1 MAEGA
6 RFELADRLPHLQF
19 SRLARSA
26 APSPLRA
33 VGRYVA
39 LLSYAVKPSHIGAER
54 RRHDDAPVRL
64 LVVFQNREQRPAY
77 CEAGSVQGMDEL
89 CLGVLL
95 ISLCPIPDIGATSL
109 KSLEVATGRDFSIV
123 LLRGE
128 PDFNVV
134 GLGRRK
140 SHIS

>member
-33 VGRYVA
+33 VRRYVA
-39 LLSYAVKPSHIGAER
+39 LLSDAVKPSHIGAER
-54 RRHDDAPVRL
+54 RRNDDAPVRL
-64 LVVFQNREQRPAY
+64 LVVFKNSEQRSAH
-77 CEAGSVQGMDEL
+77 CEARSVQGMDEL

-95 ISLCPIPDIGATSL
+95 ISLCAVSDVGSASL
-109 KSLEVATGRDFSIV
+109 KRLKVAAGGDFTEV

-128 PDFNVV
+128 PDFDVV
-134 GLGRRK
+134 GLGR
-140 SHIS
+140 

>member
-33 VGRYVA
+33 VRRYVA
-39 LLSYAVKPSHIGAER
+39 LLSNAVKPSHIGAER
-54 RRHDDAPVRL
+54 LRNDDAPVRL
-64 LVVFQNREQRPAY
+64 LVVFQNSEQRSAH
-77 CEAGSVQGMDEL
+77 CETRAVQGVGEL
-89 CLGVLL
+89 YLGIFLIALGAIANIGSTGLKCL
-95 ISLCPIPDIGATSL
+95 D
-109 KSLEVATGRDFSIV
+109 VATGGDLTEE

-128 PDFNVV
+128 PNFDVV
-134 GLGRRK
+134 GFGR
-140 SHIS
+140 

>member
-39 LLSYAVKPSHIGAER
+39 LLSDAVKPSHIGAER
-54 RRHDDAPVRL
+54 RRHDDASVRL
-64 LVVFQNREQRPAY
+64 LVVFQNREQRPAH
-77 CEAGSVQGMDEL
+77 CEARTVQGMDKL
-89 CLGVLL
+89 CLGVFL
-95 ISLCPIPDIGATSL
+95 IALGAIANISPTSL
-109 KSLEVATGRDFSIV
+109 KRLKVAAGGDFTEV
-123 LLRGE
+123 LLRG
-128 PDFNVV
+128 
-134 GLGRRK
+134 
-140 SHIS
+140 